1 MLGMTLTEKIL
12 ARAAGID
19 FVKPGDELMVSPDY
33 VLAYDFPGY
42 TDRIEKQMKEEF
54 GIKQVKNPEKFVLF
68 IDHMTPTITAKEEAF
83 HEQTRRFAKEQGITL
98 YERKG
103 IGHQI
108 ARELGYATPGA
119 FLFHYDGH
127 VSALGSLGSLAIGN
141 RRYLFEAYFSE
152 KVMVQVP
159 GSVKVTLTG
168 VPKKGVTARDIYNYI
183 QSKIGPDGC
192 LSNVLEIDGP
202 AISHLSID
210 ARAIICGL
218 AMFVG
223 AVSAIVTPDEAVT
236 EYLKERAIND
246 YEMIKP
252 DPDATYE
259 DEYVFD
265 LSDLEPLVVLPPS
278 PANIAPLKSVVGLKI
293 DQGYIGS
300 CVGGTIDDM
309 RVAAEILKGRKVASD
324 FKLNIIPSSNE
335 LMHQASEE
343 GLLSIFLE
351 AGAFIAAPSC
361 DFCFGRSGTISDGQK
376 ALSTATLNVPG
387 RMGSPKA
394 DIYLVSS
401 ATVAA
406 SAIDGVIT
414 DPRKYMDTE
423 DLIESKG

>member
-1 MLGMTLTEKIL
+1 MGMTLTEKIL
-12 ARAAGID
+12 ARVAGKEV
-19 FVKPGDELMVSPDY
+19 VKPGEELMVSPDY

-42 TDRIEKQMKEEF
+42 TDRIEKQMKDEF
-54 GIKQVKNPEKFVLF
+54 GIKKVKHPEKFVLF

-103 IGHQI
+103 IGHQM

-127 VSALGSLGSLAIGN
+127 VSALGSLGALAIGN

-168 VPKKGVTARDIYNYI
+168 IPKKGVTARDIYNYI

-192 LSNVLEIDGP
+192 LNNVLEIDGSS
-202 AISHLSID
+202 ISHLSID

-223 AVSAIVTPDEAVT
+223 AVSAIVVPDAKVE
-236 EYLKERAIND
+236 EYLQDRALN
-246 YEMIKP
+246 EFSLIKP
-252 DPDATYE
+252 DSDAKYE
-259 DEYVFD
+259 NEYVID
-265 LSDLEPLVVLPPS
+265 LTDLEPLVVLPPS
-278 PANIAPLKSVVGLKI
+278 PANIAPLSKVAGIKI

-309 RVAAEILKGRKVASD
+309 RVAASILKGRKVSSN

-361 DFCFGRSGTISDGQK
+361 DFCFGRSGTISAGQK

-387 RMGSPKA
+387 RMGSTDA
-394 DIYLVSS
+394 EIFLVSS

-414 DPRKYMDTE
+414 DPRKYMDTG
-423 DLIESKG
+423 DLINSKG

>member
-1 MLGMTLTEKIL
+1 MGMTLSEKIL
-12 ARAAGID
+12 ARVSGNEA
-19 FVKPGDELMVSPDY
+19 VKPGEEVMVSPDY

-54 GIKQVKNPEKFVLF
+54 GIQKVKNPEKFVLF

-83 HEQTRRFAKEQGITL
+83 HEQTRRFAEEQGITL

-103 IGHQI
+103 IGHQLS
-108 ARELGYATPGA
+108 RELGYATPGS

-127 VSALGSLGSLAIGN
+127 VSALGSLGALAIGN

-159 GSVKVTLTG
+159 GSVKITLTG
-168 VPKKGVTARDIYNYI
+168 KPRLGVTARDIYNYI

-202 AISHLSID
+202 AVAHLSID

-223 AVSAIVTPDEAVT
+223 AVSAIVVPDHQVE
-236 EYLKERAIND
+236 EYLKDRALNEF
-246 YEMIKP
+246 EMVKP
-252 DPDATYE
+252 DSDAKYE
-259 DEYVFD
+259 NEYVID
-265 LSDLEPLVVLPPS
+265 LTDLEPLVVLPPS
-278 PANIAPLKSVVGLKI
+278 PANVAPLSQVAGTKI

-309 RVAAEILKGRKVASD
+309 RVAAEILKGRKVAST
-324 FKLNIIPSSNE
+324 FKLNIIPSSND

-343 GLLSIFLE
+343 GLLSIFLQ
-351 AGAFIAAPSC
+351 AGAFISAPSC
-361 DFCFGRSGTISDGQK
+361 DFCFGRSGTISAGQK

-387 RMGSPKA
+387 RMGSPDA

-414 DPRKYMDTE
+414 DPRKYMGSDS
-423 DLIESKG
+423 LIESKG